1 VLTTDQKGIVAE
13 MKIAAV
19 ALAAGVGVAQPM
31 GPERH
36 DLIFDLG
43 PILVRVQCKWALRVG
58 DVAETEGCYYLPA
71 ELSVERT
78 AVQLRLAPTKNNQ
91 ASRINWARDFELGA
105 TLARLQGPIAQL
117 GERLRGTQKV
127 AGSSPAGSTLGAA

>member
-1 VLTTDQKGIVAE
+1 LSVLTTDQKGIVAE

-19 ALAAGVGVAQPM
+19 ALAAGVGVASRWGRRPYLP
-31 GPERH
+31 GEI
-36 DLIFDLG
+36 DAI
-43 PILVRVQCKWALRVG
+43 VG
-58 DVAETEGCYYLPA
+58 YCAETEGCYYLPA

-78 AVQLRLAPTKNNQ
+78 AVQLRLAPTRNNQ
-91 ASRINWARDFELGA
+91 VRRIQWARDFELGA